1 VKQPI
6 EADFDIH
13 IRDADVEIIFKPM
26 MSHYS
31 FPLLAERRK
40 VSPKANVRHLKT
52 GDTGDYAP
60 SDVEALALP
69 HNCEATHLW
78 PSAFAPD
85 TFITLSRSNR
95 AAEPRYSCLRL
106 SVGLSQRCDVRH

>member
-6 EADFDIH
+6 DADFNIH

-40 VSPKANVRHLKT
+40 VSPRANVRHLKT

-60 SDVEALALP
+60 SDVEALAFRLA
-69 HNCEATHLW
+69 C
-78 PSAFAPD
+78 
-85 TFITLSRSNR
+85 
-95 AAEPRYSCLRL
+95 AAIK
-106 SVGLSQRCDVRH
+106 GLQQH